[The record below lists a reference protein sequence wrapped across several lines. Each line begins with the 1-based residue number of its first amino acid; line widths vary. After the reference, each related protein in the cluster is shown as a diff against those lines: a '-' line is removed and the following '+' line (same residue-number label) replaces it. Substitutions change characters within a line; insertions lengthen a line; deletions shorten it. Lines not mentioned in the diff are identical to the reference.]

1 MIIEIFEAR
10 GFSEPDTNLDATILN
25 LRKKY
30 GEEIMIKK
38 LNVLDKEMMKK
49 HKDVIDQIK
58 NSGLEKLPIIK
69 LDNKI
74 VTNEKIEKLMR

>member
-30 GEEIMIKK
+30 GDEIMIKK
-38 LNVLDKEMMKK
+38 LDVLDKQLMKK
-49 HKDVIDQIK
+49 HKDVIEQIK

-74 VTNEKIEKLMR
+74 VTNDKIERLMR

>member
-1 MIIEIFEAR
+1 MLIEIFEAR

-30 GEEIMIKK
+30 GDEIMIKK

-74 VTNEKIEKLMR
+74 VTNDKIERLMR

>member
-49 HKDVIDQIK
+49 HRDVIDQIK